1 MIFKRA
7 IVSELSNTAGA
18 VFTVLF
24 TIIFSVGLVRILGEA
39 AGGRVD
45 NQAVL
50 QLVALAALTYLP
62 VVLTLTLFISVLMTL
77 SRSFRDS
84 EMVVW
89 FASGQSLFAWVGPV
103 LRFAAPIVVLVA
115 LLTLLVTP
123 WSERQIAE
131 SRKRFEQ
138 RDDVSK
144 VAPGRFIE
152 SGNAERVFFVESVD
166 LDGARVRNVFVSHR
180 SQGREGVIVAA
191 QGVIEVRD
199 NGDRYLVLEKGRRY
213 EGVPGQA
220 EYRMTEFDRYLLRID
235 FRPDQ
240 PMAEVAARAKPTA
253 RLWAEGTTYTRAELL
268 VRIGNPIVAVLLA
281 LLAIPLAYLNPRVG
295 RSFNLILAVLAFLLY
310 NNGMSVMQAWVQQG
324 RVSFGVGVWF
334 VHALVAAVVLALFVR
349 RVYMQRWVPRRL
361 LPRPRAPRPAGTG

>member
-24 TIIFSVGLVRILGEA
+24 SIIFSVGLVRILGEA

-45 NQAVL
+45 NAAVF
-50 QLVALAALTYLP
+50 QLVALAALTNLP
-62 VVLTLTLFISVLMTL
+62 TVLTLTLFVAVLITL

-89 FASGQSLFAWVGPV
+89 FSTGQSLLDWISPV
-103 LRFAAPIVVLVA
+103 LRFATPIIVLV
-115 LLTLLVTP
+115 TLLALGVSP
-123 WSERQIAE
+123 WAERQIAE
-131 SRKRFEQ
+131 SRKRYEQ

-152 SGNAERVFFVESVD
+152 SSSADRVFFVESVD
-166 LDGARVRNVFVSHR
+166 LDGARVRNVFVSNR

-199 NGDRYLVLEKGRRY
+199 NGDRYLVLESGRRY
-213 EGVPGQA
+213 EGVPGEA
-220 EYRMTEFDRYLLRID
+220 EYRMTEFDRYRLRID
-235 FRPDQ
+235 TRPDEPISEQ
-240 PMAEVAARAKPTA
+240 AARAKTTG
-253 RLWAEGTTYTRAELL
+253 RLLEENTPYARAEFLI
-268 VRIGNPIVAVLLA
+268 RISQPIVAVLLA
-281 LLAIPLAYLNPRVG
+281 LLAVPLAYLNPRVG

-310 NNGMSVMQAWVQQG
+310 NNGLSITKAWVQQG
-324 RVSFGVGVWF
+324 RLPFSVGVWL
-334 VHALVAAVVLALFVR
+334 VHFVVLVVVALMFTR
-349 RVYMQRWVPRRL
+349 RVYMQRWIPRWAD
-361 LPRPRAPRPAGTG
+361 PRSWKRRVA

>member
-7 IVSELSNTAGA
+7 IFSELTSTAGA

-24 TIIFSVGLVRILGEA
+24 SIIFSVGLVRILGDA

-45 NQAVL
+45 NAAVF
-50 QLVALAALTYLP
+50 QLVALAALTNLP
-62 VVLTLTLFISVLMTL
+62 TVLTLTLFVSVLIAL

-89 FASGQSLFAWVGPV
+89 FSSGQSLLAWIGPV
-103 LRFAAPIVVLVA
+103 LRFATPIVVLIA
-115 LLTLLVTP
+115 LLTIGVSP
-123 WSERQIAE
+123 WAERQIAE
-131 SRKRFEQ
+131 SRKRYEQ

-152 SGNAERVFFVESVD
+152 SSGADRVFFVESVD
-166 LDGARVRNVFVSHR
+166 IDGARVRNVFVSNR

-199 NGDRYLVLEKGRRY
+199 NGDRYLVLESGRRY
-213 EGVPGQA
+213 EGVPGAA

-235 FRPDQ
+235 SRPDE
-240 PMAEVAARAKPTA
+240 PINETAARAKTTG
-253 RLWAEGTTYTRAELL
+253 RLLSEGTTFARAELL
-268 VRIGNPIVAVLLA
+268 IRISQPIVAVLLA

-295 RSFNLILAVLAFLLY
+295 RSFNLILAVLVFLVY
-310 NNGMSVMQAWVQQG
+310 NNGLSVVKAWVQQG
-324 RVSFGVGVWF
+324 RLSFGIGVWLVHF
-334 VHALVAAVVLALFVR
+334 VVLLLVALLFTR
-349 RVYMQRWVPRRL
+349 RVYMQRWIPRWKDLKIWR
-361 LPRPRAPRPAGTG
+361 RAEA

>member
-7 IVSELSNTAGA
+7 IFNELTSTAGA

-24 TIIFSVGLVRILGEA
+24 SIIFSVGLVRILGDA

-45 NQAVL
+45 NAAVF
-50 QLVALAALTYLP
+50 QLVALAALTNLP
-62 VVLTLTLFISVLMTL
+62 TVLTLTLFVAVLIAL

-89 FASGQSLFAWVGPV
+89 FSSGQSLLAWINPV

-115 LLTLLVTP
+115 VLAIGVSP
-123 WSERQIAE
+123 WSERLILE
-131 SRKRFEQ
+131 SRKRYEQ

-144 VAPGRFIE
+144 VAPGRF
-152 SGNAERVFFVESVD
+152 VESVD
-166 LDGARVRNVFVSHR
+166 LDGARVHNVFVSHR

-199 NGDRYLVLEKGRRY
+199 NGDRFLVLESGRRY
-213 EGVPGQA
+213 EGIPGAA

-235 FRPDQ
+235 SRPDE
-240 PMAEVAARAKPTA
+240 PIAEGAARAKTTGG
-253 RLWAEGTTYTRAELL
+253 LLAENTPFARAEFL
-268 VRIGNPIVAVLLA
+268 VRISQPIVAVLLA
-281 LLAIPLAYLNPRVG
+281 LLAVPLAYLNPRVG

-310 NNGMSVMQAWVQQG
+310 NNGLSVVKAWVQQG
-324 RVSFGVGVWF
+324 RLSFGIGVWL
-334 VHALVAAVVLALFVR
+334 VHAIVLLVVAALFAR
-349 RVYMQRWVPRRL
+349 RVYMQRWIPRWRDL
-361 LPRPRAPRPAGTG
+361 RVWRKEAA